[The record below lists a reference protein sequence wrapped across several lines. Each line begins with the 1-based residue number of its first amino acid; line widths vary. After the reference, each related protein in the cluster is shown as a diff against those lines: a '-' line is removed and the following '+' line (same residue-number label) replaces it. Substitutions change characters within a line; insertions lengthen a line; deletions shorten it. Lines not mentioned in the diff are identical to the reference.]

1 MQIIRTT
8 DETAQLKDENG
19 HEISPLQGE
28 ILVELAPRR
37 CERSYSEEEGRSIP
51 SNLGNAMELVRDLG
65 DGGRHD
71 GLYEKDQHLCRR
83 RRKECGKTRT
93 YHIQRHHEN
102 REHQRKKDEEKLK
115 SLRVVVWREG
125 VLW

>member
-19 HEISPLQGE
+19 HEIGPLQGE

-83 RRKECGKTRT
+83 RKECGKTRT